1 MHHGVN
7 SLSLGIMCN
16 IYTCVLSLDA
26 SEYTHGERG
35 HIATPHGETHMYTV
49 QYRFKENGGKRYSK
63 WFKVSR
69 HEIVSEARDALAQHI
84 VEFPSFNARLITNEG
99 KTLGDYKY
107 TGL

>member
-1 MHHGVN
+1 
-7 SLSLGIMCN
+7 MCN
-16 IYTCVLSLDA
+16 IYTLQQA
-26 SEYTHGERG
+26 RYPPIYTHGERG
-35 HIATPHGETHMYTV
+35 HIATPNEALHMYTV